1 MISCPVIALALAC
14 LPAASLRA
22 QTPLTSDQS
31 EAREIFKELIE
42 INSSYKG
49 GSTTPAARAI
59 ARRFLAAGFPA
70 GDVRVLG
77 PAGDKDSSVVIRMAG
92 ASKTLKPILL
102 IAHLDVVEAL
112 RSDWS
117 LEPYK
122 LTEQDGFF
130 YGRGTS
136 DIKDGAATLAEAL
149 LRLRR
154 NNVVPQRT
162 LILAL
167 TAGEEGGG
175 GYNGMDWLLKN
186 HRDLMDAAFAL
197 NVDSGD
203 PVIQNGKRLL
213 RGLQTSEKLY
223 QSFALEVTNKGG
235 HSSLPT
241 PDNAIAELAD
251 AVGRVSRFHF
261 PVRITETTRVFFER
275 QADIQ
280 TGQLASDMRAISK
293 DPHDSASAARLSM
306 SPAFNAQLRTTCV
319 PTMIEGGHA
328 PNALPQRAR
337 AVVNCRIMPG
347 ETAAQ
352 IRTVLI
358 RVVADDSVRVTPIN
372 DGSAIPAAPSPLMPD
387 VMLPVEKVTRRLW
400 PGVPVIP
407 QMETGATDGA
417 YLRAAGIPTYG
428 VSGVFIDI
436 DDVRAHGRDERII
449 VRSFYDGVE
458 YIYELVKEFAAGNPQ
473 PSSTSVRA
481 PGR

>member
-1 MISCPVIALALAC
+1 MPLRSRIPFLC
-14 LPAASLRA
+14 LFCLSAASLRA
-22 QTPLTSDQS
+22 QTALTPDQTA
-31 EAREIFKELIE
+31 AREIFKELIE

-49 GSTTPAARAI
+49 GSTTPAAHAI
-59 ARRFLAAGFPA
+59 ERRFLAAGFPA
-70 GDVRVLG
+70 SDVRVLG
-77 PAGDKDSSVVIRMAG
+77 PAGDKDSSVIVRMQG
-92 ASKTLKPILL
+92 TSKTLKPILL

-117 LEPYK
+117 LDPYK
-122 LTEQDGFF
+122 LTEKNGFF

-149 LRLRR
+149 LRMKR
-154 NNVVPQRT
+154 NHIAPQRT

-186 HRDLMDAAFAL
+186 QRDLIDAAFAL

-203 PVIQNGKRLL
+203 PEIQNGKRLL
-213 RGLQTSEKLY
+213 RGVQTSEKLY

-241 PDNAIAELAD
+241 PDNAIAQLAD

-261 PVRITETTRVFFER
+261 SIRLTETTRVFFER
-275 QADIQ
+275 LAELQ
-280 TGQLASDMRAISK
+280 TGQVASDMRAISRN
-293 DPHDSASAARLSM
+293 PNDSASAARLSI
-306 SPAFNAQLRTTCV
+306 SPVFNAQLRTTCV

-347 ETAAQ
+347 ETPGE
-352 IRTVLI
+352 IRAELV
-358 RVVADDSVRVTPIN
+358 RVVADDSVHITAIN
-372 DGSAIPAAPSPLMPD
+372 DGSAIPTSPSPLMPE
-387 VMLPVEKVTRRLW
+387 VMVPVEKVTRRLW

-407 QMETGATDGA
+407 LMETGATDGA

-436 DDVRAHGRDERII
+436 DDIRAHGRDERII
-449 VRSFYDGVE
+449 VSSFYDGVE
-458 YIYELVKEFAAGNPQ
+458 YIYQLLREFG
-473 PSSTSVRA
+473 TR
-481 PGR
+481 